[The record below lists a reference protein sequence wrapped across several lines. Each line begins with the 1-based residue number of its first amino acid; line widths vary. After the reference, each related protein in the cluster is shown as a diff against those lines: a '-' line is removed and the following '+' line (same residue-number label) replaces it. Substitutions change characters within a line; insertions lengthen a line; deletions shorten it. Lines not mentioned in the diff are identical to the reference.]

1 MSHVPAARNTL
12 RILTLLSS
20 IDVPISAA
28 RIRAELNL
36 PRSTTYHL
44 LTEMERAGYVV
55 RIPETRT
62 WGLGLVAYSM
72 ANAYVT
78 QQPLVRLARRP
89 LRSLAESVGGS
100 AHLSRLAGSEVLYLL
115 EVRGP
120 RAVSLVTEEGVRLDA
135 LKTASGRVMLAHL
148 PEVEVKA
155 ALARARGGEAGREN
169 TREGASKEE
178 QDRPRATPAPSWNRL
193 REDLALVRGRGW
205 AQEVEEV
212 SRGQRSLAVAVLDHL
227 GRPAA
232 ALAVTFPVAALGEEQ
247 HEGVIE
253 ALREHARGVGSRL
266 YGNVL
271 DSP

>member
-1 MSHVPAARNTL
+1 MTHVPAARNTL

-28 RIRAELNL
+28 RICAELDL

-44 LTEMERAGYVV
+44 LAEMEQAGYVV

-89 LRSLAESVGGS
+89 LQALAESVGGS

-115 EVRGP
+115 EVRGS
-120 RAVSLVTEEGVRLDA
+120 RAVSLVTGEGVRLEA

-148 PEVEVKA
+148 PEAELRA
-155 ALARARGGEAGREN
+155 ALAGNAPPNPSA
-169 TREGASKEE
+169 TREA
-178 QDRPRATPAPSWNRL
+178 QN
-193 REDLALVRGRGW
+193 ALTLIRQRGW
-205 AQEVEEV
+205 EEEVEEV
-212 SRGQRSLAVAVLDHL
+212 SRGQHSLAVAVLDHV

-232 ALAVTFPVAALGEEQ
+232 SLAVTFPVGTLTEHDQSHTIQSLKEQ
-247 HEGVIE
+247 ATKVASH
-253 ALREHARGVGSRL
+253 L
-266 YGNVL
+266 YGIVL

>member
-1 MSHVPAARNTL
+1 MTHVPAARNTL

-28 RIRAELNL
+28 RIRAELDL

-44 LTEMERAGYVV
+44 LAEMERAGYVV

-89 LRSLAESVGGS
+89 LQALADSVGGS

-120 RAVSLVTEEGVRLDA
+120 RAVSLVTGEGVRLGA
-135 LKTASGRVMLAHL
+135 WKTASGRVMLAHL
-148 PEVEVKA
+148 PEAELRA
-155 ALARARGGEAGREN
+155 ALAGNDPLNSSA
-169 TREGASKEE
+169 TREA
-178 QDRPRATPAPSWNRL
+178 QN
-193 REDLALVRGRGW
+193 ALPLIRQRGW
-205 AQEVEEV
+205 EEEVEEV
-212 SRGQRSLAVAVLDHL
+212 SRGQHSLAVAVLDHV

-232 ALAVTFPVAALGEEQ
+232 SLAVTFPVGTLTEHDQSQTVQSLKEQ
-247 HEGVIE
+247 ANKVASH
-253 ALREHARGVGSRL
+253 L
-266 YGNVL
+266 YGIVL

>member
-1 MSHVPAARNTL
+1 MTHVPAARNTL

-28 RIRAELNL
+28 RIRAELDL

-89 LRSLAESVGGS
+89 LQSLAESVGGS
-100 AHLSRLAGSEVLYLL
+100 AHLSRLAGSEVVYLL

-120 RAVSLVTEEGVRLDA
+120 RAVSLVTQEGVRLVA
-135 LKTASGRVMLAHL
+135 LGTASGRVMLAHL
-148 PEVEVKA
+148 PESEAKA
-155 ALARARGGEAGREN
+155 AYAPHGAGTSWGRVRRDLSLIRE
-169 TREGASKEE
+169 
-178 QDRPRATPAPSWNRL
+178 
-193 REDLALVRGRGW
+193 RGW
-205 AQEVEEV
+205 TEEVEEV
-212 SRGQRSLAVAVLDHL
+212 SRGQHSLAVAVLDHV

-232 ALAVTFPVAALGEEQ
+232 ALAVTFPVGTLAEQ
-247 HEGVIE
+247 DRRRIIGRLKGQANKVASH
-253 ALREHARGVGSRL
+253 L
-266 YGNVL
+266 YGIVL

>member
-12 RILTLLSS
+12 RILTLISS

-28 RIRAELNL
+28 RIRAELDL

-120 RAVSLVTEEGVRLDA
+120 RAVSLVTEEGVRLEA

-148 PEVEVKA
+148 PEAEVKA
-155 ALARARGGEAGREN
+155 ALARAHVGESGREGN
-169 TREGASKEE
+169 GEGASTEGV
-178 QDRPRATPAPSWNRL
+178 RPRAAPAPSWNRL
-193 REDLALVRGRGW
+193 REDLALVRERGW

-232 ALAVTFPVAALGEEQ
+232 ALAVTFPVAALGEER
-247 HEGVIE
+247 HGGVIE

>member
-1 MSHVPAARNTL
+1 MTHVPAARNTL

-28 RIRAELNL
+28 RIRAELDL

-44 LTEMERAGYVV
+44 LAEMERAGYVV
-55 RIPETRT
+55 RIPETHT

-89 LRSLAESVGGS
+89 LQSLAESVGGS

-120 RAVSLVTEEGVRLDA
+120 RAVSLVTQEGVRLEA

-148 PEVEVKA
+148 PEAELRA
-155 ALARARGGEAGREN
+155 ALASNEHA
-169 TREGASKEE
+169 TRES
-178 QDRPRATPAPSWNRL
+178 QNTLPLIRQ
-193 REDLALVRGRGW
+193 RGW
-205 AQEVEEV
+205 EEEVEEV
-212 SRGQRSLAVAVLDHL
+212 SRGQHSLAVAVLDHV

-232 ALAVTFPVAALGEEQ
+232 SLAVTFPVGTLTERDKSHTIQSLKQQANKVAS
-247 HEGVIE
+247 H
-253 ALREHARGVGSRL
+253 L
-266 YGNVL
+266 YGIVL